1 MAFETQ
7 QVYLT
12 ALKQAGIGRAMRRVA
27 GTATFDLHC
36 LMLEDK
42 RTGLVRVAF
51 ETDGVLGDS
60 RSRLAKQESTV
71 RIVAIV
77 AFH

>member
-1 MAFETQ
+1 
-7 QVYLT
+7 
-12 ALKQAGIGRAMRRVA
+12 MRRVA
-27 GTATFDLHC
+27 GNATFDFHR

-42 RTGLVRVAF
+42 GTGFIRMAF

-60 RSRLAKQESTV
+60 RSRLANQESTM
-71 RIVAIV
+71 RIVAVV